1 MQVFWDGV
9 LNENT
14 SIKFNS
20 VVKWGNHCNFT
31 LFSQATLAKC
41 KSIVGQQRPGDVEQ
55 GENILIQLQ
64 QHLHPNHA
72 FCTEMKT
79 SLVSS
84 YALLKNK
91 TVKQFD
97 RQLELAE
104 QVLRVMDVIDPGMTP
119 RRGGMLKHVVEIKMK
134 RANLQV
140 RVGGWVNLKK

>member
-1 MQVFWDGV
+1 MGEFI
-9 LNENT
+9 E
-14 SIKFNS
+14 IKY
-20 VVKWGNHCNFT
+20 CY
-31 LFSQATLAKC
+31 FSAQATLTRC

-91 TVKQFD
+91 TVKQYD

-140 RVGGWVNLKK
+140 RVGG

>member
-20 VVKWGNHCNFT
+20 VVSWGNHCNFT
-31 LFSQATLAKC
+31 LFSQATIAKC

-84 YALLKNK
+84 YAHLKNK
-91 TVKQFD
+91 SVKQFD

-104 QVLRVMDVIDPGMTP
+104 QVLKVMDVIDPGMTP

-140 RVGGWVNLKK
+140 RVCGWVNLKK